1 MARSPAKKKKSQLK
15 GNGAVRNGP
24 RDPRQR
30 VQPASAGGSPNPIKN
45 NSRGRGVHRRSHGRR
60 QQSHSMSI
68 SPIREETPL
77 AVGVSTA
84 VITQPAAIS
93 TTAFHQSRVPT
104 VAAFSFPF
112 LSSNSNANKTCA
124 SSDQFS
130 PLPSS
135 NLFQNGQGV
144 ACAGAGEADSDD
156 EVLMLGTSKASS
168 LRGILAYSGD
178 EEPEDLD
185 IQMAVLKTAMVA
197 RLAKNCSSND
207 LTFTPE
213 QLTGFIISLNN
224 HRNDL
229 LKMAQEADV
238 TGSIQQQLVN
248 ALPLSLSKKTRKK
261 AQVSEILVELFFV
274 VNEIMNSPSIEM
286 PGRHSPFYKT
296 LEAFITSLVRVRN
309 YCNHE
314 LNNKEVKKR
323 ALKSMP
329 ITGELKSYL
338 FDCVSYFVC
347 PLNNNI
353 PCPR

>member
-1 MARSPAKKKKSQLK
+1 MQTKH
-15 GNGAVRNGP
+15 
-24 RDPRQR
+24 
-30 VQPASAGGSPNPIKN
+30 
-45 NSRGRGVHRRSHGRR
+45 VH
-60 QQSHSMSI
+60 
-68 SPIREETPL
+68 PL
-77 AVGVSTA
+77 T
-84 VITQPAAIS
+84 
-93 TTAFHQSRVPT
+93 
-104 VAAFSFPF
+104 
-112 LSSNSNANKTCA
+112 N
-124 SSDQFS
+124 S
-130 PLPSS
+130 PLYLHPISFKMVKV
-135 NLFQNGQGV
+135 LHVLGQEKLIVMMRFLCWVQARQVLCGV
-144 ACAGAGEADSDD
+144 FWH
-156 EVLMLGTSKASS
+156 
-168 LRGILAYSGD
+168 LAYSGD

-213 QLTGFIISLNN
+213 QLTGFIISLNS